1 MSIHKLTTPREADS
15 LIGRM
20 FKYDRTC
27 TVRVREESAF
37 QGTDW
42 LSLGTITVDSAAE
55 TADQLMGAV
64 RRGAFEWK
72 VPKSDSTRQA
82 LAKLLGRTN
91 DENDPKLRRALDA
104 IAAISVRTGLQHP
117 KFDPQALEA
126 MPFRRSTTVVADTSG
141 AVQGGLDFVARYL
154 HPAARVKV
162 PAIVQMEIVNFAE
175 RFLSGRRATKTR
187 RADLLID
194 HLL

>member
-20 FKYDRTC
+20 FRHDRTC
-27 TVRVREESAF
+27 IVRVRENSAF
-37 QGTDW
+37 HGTDW
-42 LSLGTITVDSAAE
+42 LSLGTIAIDSAAE
-55 TADQLMGAV
+55 TTDQLMGAV

-72 VPKSDSTRQA
+72 VPKLDSTREA

-117 KFDPQALEA
+117 KFDPQALEG

-141 AVQGGLDFVARYL
+141 AVQGGLDFCGSCPKSVISVRGAAATARSSDRW
-154 HPAARVKV
+154 PR
-162 PAIVQMEIVNFAE
+162 
-175 RFLSGRRATKTR
+175 
-187 RADLLID
+187 
-194 HLL
+194 